1 MAYVL
6 NKTRVDDEADLDIL
20 RRRDL
25 GQTTAEIAASAGVK
39 RAAIKNKIARI
50 REDDIAHDPE
60 ATAYW
65 RTKGTPT

>member
-60 ATAYW
+60 AAVYW